1 MIDVLK
7 QLRDNGNTVLVIEH
21 DPDVMRA
28 ADHIID
34 IGWVRA
40 GMADRLSA
48 AARWKSWQRSLIL
61 SRAPGWRG
69 IGHKSGRLGR
79 GTAEG

>member
-34 IGWVRA
+34 IGPGA
-40 GMADRLSA
+40 GRHGGQVVGSGTLEELA
-48 AARWKSWQRSLIL
+48 AQPDSVTGAWLARHR
-61 SRAPGWRG
+61 P
-69 IGHKSGRLGR
+69 KSGRLGR